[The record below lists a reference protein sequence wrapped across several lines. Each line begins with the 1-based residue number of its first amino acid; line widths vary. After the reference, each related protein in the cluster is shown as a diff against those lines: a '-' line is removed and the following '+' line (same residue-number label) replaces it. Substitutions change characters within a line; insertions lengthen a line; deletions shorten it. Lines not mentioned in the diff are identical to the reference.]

1 MKKKITKTQLIKWL
15 TELAEDEDFEQAHL
29 TADDLLLKFIDDKE
43 VTKAYSKV
51 KRYYGWG

>member
-15 TELAEDEDFEQAHL
+15 TELAENDFEQAHL

-51 KRYYGWG
+51 KRYYS